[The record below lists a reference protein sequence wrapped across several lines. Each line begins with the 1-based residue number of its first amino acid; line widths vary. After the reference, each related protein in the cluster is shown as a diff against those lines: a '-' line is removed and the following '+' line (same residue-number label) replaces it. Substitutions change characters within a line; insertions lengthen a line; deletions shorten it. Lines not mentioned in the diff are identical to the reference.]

1 MTDVL
6 AKAGWIA
13 VAVLMGLLLTWQS
26 PVNAEAA
33 RRFGSPV
40 LAGMLSIGGSFTLL
54 AIYAAFT
61 VRSLPTASAL
71 AGMPW
76 WAWIG
81 GITGAVFIIGAI
93 FVVQRTGNFVL
104 VASVIAGQMI
114 GALAADR
121 FGMWGLPQVEI
132 DAAKIAAVGLVL
144 AGALVFHLS
153 E

>member
-1 MTDVL
+1 MTEIL
-6 AKAGWIA
+6 AKAGWIL
-13 VAVLMGLLLTWQS
+13 VALLMGLLLTWQS

-40 LAGMLSIGGSFTLL
+40 LAGMLSIGGSLL
-54 AIYAAFT
+54 LLTVFALLT
-61 VRSLPTASAL
+61 VRTFPTRADI

-114 GALAADR
+114 GALAADK

-132 DAAKIAAVGLVL
+132 NATKLAAVALVL
-144 AGALVFHLS
+144 SGALVFHLS

>member
-1 MTDVL
+1 MTDVF
-6 AKAGWIA
+6 AKAAWIA

-40 LAGMLSIGGSFTLL
+40 LAGMLSIGGSFLLLTLFAL
-54 AIYAAFT
+54 FT
-61 VRSLPTASAL
+61 VRSLPSAASL
-71 AGMPW
+71 AAMPW

-114 GALAADR
+114 GALAADK
-121 FGMWGLPQVEI
+121 FGLWGLPQVEI
-132 DAAKIAAVGLVL
+132 NATKIAAVGLVL
-144 AGALVFHLS
+144 AGAMVFHLS